1 MTTRAE
7 RIELCLAENLTLLHL
22 DVADES
28 GGHNVPAGSESHFKV
43 VAVARDFEG
52 ATRLARQR
60 SINALLQAEFDGGMH
75 ALAMHTYTEQEWQ
88 ARFGQAPMS
97 PPCAGGDGAGG
108 DGAGGDGAGGDGAG
122 GDGTFA

>member
-1 MTTRAE
+1 MPTRAD
-7 RIELCLAENLTLLHL
+7 RIEACLAENLTLLHL
-22 DVADES
+22 EVADES

-52 ATRLARQR
+52 AARLARHR
-60 SINALLQAEFDGGMH
+60 SINELLQPEFDSGMH

-97 PPCAGGDGAGG
+97 PPCKGGNSAGE
-108 DGAGGDGAGGDGAG
+108 
-122 GDGTFA
+122 